1 MSLSTWPPTYAM
13 RPDRIPCLCDTGIS
27 QPQCLSGHEYVRFI
41 AFPRTALVVGY
52 RPSYAAGVTGS
63 GLTFQHLTHRRL
75 TLRVAAAT
83 ECHIVR
89 PDPSAPP
96 PPPAP
101 PPPRGGGGGGGGGGL
116 CPARH
121 GARRGST

>member
-27 QPQCLSGHEYVRFI
+27 QPQCPSGHEYVRFI

-52 RPSYAAGVTGS
+52 RPSYAAGVTAS
-63 GLTFQHLTHRRL
+63 GLTLQHLTPTRL
-75 TLRVAAAT
+75 TLPVAAAT

-96 PPPAP
+96 PHPALSP
-101 PPPRGGGGGGGGGGL
+101 DGGEGCGGRGRAL
-116 CPARH
+116 RSARQ
-121 GARRGST
+121 